1 MPDYLLG
8 SLELMWW
15 VPKMVL
21 GATFD
26 SYGFTWLLSLPTCGG
41 GCGWASLLPALSWG
55 LRPLDE
61 GSELLGRR
69 CLIPLY
75 CSEQRRLSRG
85 CDAPSLDF

>member
-41 GCGWASLLPALSWG
+41 GDVDG
-55 LRPLDE
+55 LAYFRHCP
-61 GSELLGRR
+61 GVYGR
-69 CLIPLY
+69 
-75 CSEQRRLSRG
+75 
-85 CDAPSLDF
+85 